1 MTIHSGPTDERTPI
15 VERWRSIPGIRNYEC
30 SSTGKIR
37 NVETGTVLK
46 ETDGMVNIKKP
57 GSLHYGPMLAL
68 DLLDRAWGR
77 P

>member
-1 MTIHSGPTDERTPI
+1 MTQFTGPTDERIPI
-15 VERWRSIPGIRNYEC
+15 VERWRAIPGIRNYEC
-30 SSTGKIR
+30 SNTGKIR

-46 ETDGMVNIKKP
+46 ETDGMVNILKSGARNYIQMK
-57 GSLHYGPMLAL
+57 AL